1 MTKDKYYMKKIIILV
16 ILLTSSLV
24 IFAEGGESSRR
35 ANPNYKKLKVYAH
48 VSQRYGKSNYY
59 QLQIEIVNTG
69 IKSVSFW
76 EDTNTYQYVFMLS
89 AGGITF
95 VNNRERECALKNI
108 TYKQKAMLAT
118 YRKVTI
124 LPHAKYLIKLDIC
137 IYNRKVF
144 FKSNKNLRLLF
155 HFEDANL
162 SFCEDPTK
170 PKILSDNIIDYKW

>member
-1 MTKDKYYMKKIIILV
+1 MKKNFILV

-24 IFAEGGESSRR
+24 IYAEGGESSRR

-48 VSQRYGKSNYY
+48 VSKHYGKSNYY

-69 IKSVSFW
+69 SKSVSFW

-95 VNNRERECALKNI
+95 VNNREREYALKNI
-108 TYKQKAMLAT
+108 PYKQRPMLAT
-118 YRKVTI
+118 YRKVRI
-124 LPHAKYLIKLDIC
+124 LPYARYLIELDIC
-137 IYNRKVF
+137 IYNREIF
-144 FKSNKNLRLLF
+144 SKSNKNLRLLF

-162 SFCEDPTK
+162 AFCEDPTK
-170 PKILSDNIIDYKW
+170 PKIQSENIIEYKW